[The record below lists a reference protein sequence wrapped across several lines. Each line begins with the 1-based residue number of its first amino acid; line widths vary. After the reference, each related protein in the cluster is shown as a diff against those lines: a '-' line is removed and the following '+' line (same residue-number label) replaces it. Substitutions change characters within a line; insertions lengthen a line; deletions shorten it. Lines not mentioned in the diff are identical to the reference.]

1 MAQSGFSLSGI
12 SLGKGE
18 NQVILLCQPEFLMT
32 ADPVL
37 LSALMQLPE
46 AERFDIAMAILDQ
59 SSPSA
64 VTEDEITLEA
74 AKRQDELESGV
85 VRDIGYDELLAGLTY
100 RPSTPAQ

>member
-1 MAQSGFSLSGI
+1 
-12 SLGKGE
+12 
-18 NQVILLCQPEFLMT
+18 MT

-85 VRDIGYDELLAGLTY
+85 VRDIGYDELLAGLIY

>member
-1 MAQSGFSLSGI
+1 
-12 SLGKGE
+12 
-18 NQVILLCQPEFLMT
+18 MT

-37 LSALMQLPE
+37 FSTLMQLPE
-46 AERFDIAMAILDQ
+46 AERFEIAMAPLDQ

-64 VTEDEITLEA
+64 VTEDEITLET

-85 VRDIGYDELLAGLTY
+85 VRDMGYDELLAGLTC